1 MKRNLLFVAAVLP
14 IAACTAEA
22 DREREIRA
30 PAVEIAG
37 EPVNCITTSR
47 IQNTIVHDDYT
58 IDFDM
63 LGDEVYRNTLPS
75 RCPQL
80 GFEER
85 FAYEA
90 NVGQLCS
97 VDMISVI
104 QSGAAGRGPRCSLG
118 KFVPVRYVEAA
129 GS

>member
-1 MKRNLLFVAAVLP
+1 MTRNLLFVAAVLP
-14 IAACTAEA
+14 IAACTAET

-85 FAYEA
+85 FAHA
-90 NVGQLCS
+90 SPTGQLCR
-97 VDMISVI
+97 VDTVTVLLGDG
-104 QSGAAGRGPRCSLG
+104 QRGVSCGLG
-118 KFVPVRYVEAA
+118 QFVPIRYIEDA
-129 GS
+129 G